1 MSTFVI
7 LSFCTHIF
15 ENNISNHNF
24 PLQNEAHSKN
34 PTCVL
39 FLAHDKYRWKHLL
52 CSYYV
57 LQKIA
62 LSNILMTRLIITIIT
77 TTVLSLSIRRWG
89 WRGAHMVTS
98 VCRGQPGSHYH
109 HRAQCRRRGEK
120 LFIEPAPDFHQ
131 VSAFNSQRDN
141 LGNNKQGQTGRSLRL
156 VTWGF
161 GVWRH
166 GVGDII
172 GSVCEDIRVHQAELC
187 VPDGNLR
194 YEQAQQLSF

>member
-1 MSTFVI
+1 M
-7 LSFCTHIF
+7 
-15 ENNISNHNF
+15 NIGEHM
-24 PLQNEAHSKN
+24 
-34 PTCVL
+34 
-39 FLAHDKYRWKHLL
+39 L

-62 LSNILMTRLIITIIT
+62 LLKIGATRLIITIIT
-77 TTVLSLSIRRWG
+77 TTVLSLSIRRWR

-109 HRAQCRRRGEK
+109 HRAQCCRRGEK
-120 LFIEPAPDFHQ
+120 LFIEPDPDFHQ

-141 LGNNKQGQTGRSLRL
+141 LGKNNKQGQTGRSLRL

-172 GSVCEDIRVHQAELC
+172 GSVCEDIRVHQAELY

-194 YEQAQQLSF
+194 YEQAKHLSFGACEIFSACRIWRYEFT

>member
-1 MSTFVI
+1 M
-7 LSFCTHIF
+7 
-15 ENNISNHNF
+15 
-24 PLQNEAHSKN
+24 
-34 PTCVL
+34 
-39 FLAHDKYRWKHLL
+39 L

-62 LSNILMTRLIITIIT
+62 LLNIGVTQLITIIT

-89 WRGAHMVTS
+89 WRGAHMVTSS

-141 LGNNKQGQTGRSLRL
+141 LGNNKLGQTGRSLRL

-172 GSVCEDIRVHQAELC
+172 GSVCEDIRVHQAELY

-194 YEQAQQLSF
+194 CELGSTFVLWRMRNILSL